1 MIRLERLLEITRN
14 LSTALDL
21 DPFLKSVVAETCGL
35 TESEAACILKYDG
48 TSDELE
54 FLAVP
59 WHYRDALQ
67 GKRIPLD
74 GSAAGRA
81 FREAK
86 PLHIPDLRADSTCF
100 SALDFASAFETR
112 SLLAVPLMLKG
123 KPLGVLE
130 AVNKIGAA
138 HYTEDDIT
146 ILETLAAPSALAIH
160 NAELQ
165 RRIEAGDS
173 EIASL
178 DRLKSDFIAITSH
191 ELRTPLGL
199 ILGHATFLREL
210 LGEEYHEQVDVII
223 KNASRLKEII
233 ENLASVDNFQSG
245 AARIR
250 QRAVSMSRIIEDV
263 VASFSDM
270 AAQRN
275 ITLKANAHRDDLLVE
290 ADSGKVAIAL
300 SNLVKNAIL
309 FTDEGGH
316 VFVEGEL
323 LPGYVKVSVIDDGIG
338 IPAKDLPHIFDR
350 FFQVETHLTRRHGG
364 MGLGLSVAKAMI
376 ELHGGRIWA
385 ESMEGKGSSFS
396 FLLPVNLVQAEA
408 GSHIFSS

>member
-1 MIRLERLLEITRN
+1 MAGWVLEN
-14 LSTALDL
+14 
-21 DPFLKSVVAETCGL
+21 
-35 TESEAACILKYDG
+35 
-48 TSDELE
+48 
-54 FLAVP
+54 
-59 WHYRDALQ
+59 
-67 GKRIPLD
+67 
-74 GSAAGRA
+74 GRA
-81 FREAK
+81 AVVPDVSAE
-86 PLHIPDLRADSTCF
+86 PLHYKGADQ
-100 SALDFASAFETR
+100 ASNFVTR
-112 SLLAVPLMLKG
+112 SLMAVPINFQGEKF
-123 KPLGVLE
+123 GVLE

-146 ILETLAAPSALAIH
+146 ILETLAAPCALAIQ

-165 RRIEAGDS
+165 GRIEAGAS
-173 EIASL
+173 EIANL

-210 LGEEYHEQVDVII
+210 LGDQYHEQMDIII

-233 ENLASVDNFQSG
+233 DNLASVDNFQSG

-250 QRAVSMSRIIEDV
+250 QRAVSISRIIEDA

-270 AAQRN
+270 ASARN
-275 ITLKANAHRDDLLVE
+275 ITLKANTPRADLLVE
-290 ADSGKVAIAL
+290 ADGGKIAIAL
-300 SNLVKNAIL
+300 SNLVKNAIV

-316 VFVEGEL
+316 VFVDGEL

-338 IPAKDLPHIFDR
+338 IPARDMPHIFDR
-350 FFQVETHLTRRHGG
+350 FFQVESHLTRRHGG
-364 MGLGLSVAKAMI
+364 MGLGLSVAKAMV

-396 FLLPVNLVQAEA
+396 FLLPVNQMQAET
-408 GSHIFSS
+408 GSRVFLP